1 MSHMPRGYIVV
12 SRCLRD
18 HKLVGIRSGNTG
30 FWLDI
35 LLRSAGLDGYQGL
48 KRGEVRLSLRVLAKD
63 WGVSVKVVRNFLAKL
78 QEQNMLQ
85 KGAHPSP
92 KKGTHEGTVYVV
104 VNYEKYQE
112 NPGDRA
118 QPGAHPSPKKG
129 TQRNTVENTLKE
141 KDLTVF
147 VAEPAQVDLEEA
159 IATRE
164 VSDAQKVVN
173 LWNDLA
179 SKHGLTQVKVLNDAR
194 RKSINAR
201 IKDAGGLD
209 GVKDVIDYIGSNPV
223 LLGKQKF
230 GDGRTWK
237 ADFEYLVRPTKFVA
251 NLEKA
256 QAEKA
261 KAVPVRKITAINPD
275 DLGW

>member
-1 MSHMPRGYIVV
+1 
-12 SRCLRD
+12 
-18 HKLVGIRSGNTG
+18 
-30 FWLDI
+30 
-35 LLRSAGLDGYQGL
+35 
-48 KRGEVRLSLRVLAKD
+48 
-63 WGVSVKVVRNFLAKL
+63 
-78 QEQNMLQ
+78 MLQ
-85 KGAHPSP
+85 KGAQKSAKRGPSA
-92 KKGTHEGTVYVV
+92 GTVYVV
-104 VNYEKYQE
+104 VNYDKYQD
-112 NPGDRA
+112 NSGV
-118 QPGAHPSPKKG
+118 GAHEGAHKTAKKG
-129 TQRNTVENTLKE
+129 PPKIQKIKPLKE

-147 VAEPAQVDLEEA
+147 VAEPVQVDLEEA

-179 SKHGLTQVKVLNDAR
+179 NKHGLTQVKVLSDDR
-194 RKSINAR
+194 RKRINAR

-209 GVKDVIDYIGSNPV
+209 GVKDVIEYIGSSPV

-230 GDGRTWK
+230 VDGRTWK
-237 ADFEYLVRPTKFVA
+237 ADFEYLVRPNKFVA

-261 KAVPVRKITAINPD
+261 RAPAPKPKVIRPE